1 MEQEDEIVIGS
12 SLNNQPQSNNNS
24 DFINEDDIP
33 KSDTTSDRKKRMT
46 FMDTLIYEHLNHPLE
61 FTELNI
67 REEVDTFMFEGHDT
81 TAWGLIWAT
90 YLLGLNPEC
99 QEKVHEELDS
109 IFGDDRQ
116 RDFTFDDLRKLRYT
130 ECVVKEAQRLF
141 PSVPLIARRLN
152 EPMTILGHELPAG
165 IDAIVCPTLVHMS
178 PKNWKDPLKFKP
190 ERFLQN
196 DQHRHPYSFIPFS
209 AGPRNCIGQKFAL
222 LEEKTLLASLF
233 RRFKVTSLV
242 HRDKVRTVT
251 ALIIKSSTPISVKIE
266 IR

>member
-1 MEQEDEIVIGS
+1 MEQEDEIVINANN
-12 SLNNQPQSNNNS
+12 LNNRSSANNNS
-24 DFINEDDIP
+24 DFINEADIQ
-33 KSDTTSDRKKRMT
+33 SSTSGSKKRMT

-109 IFGDDRQ
+109 IFGDDKQ

-152 EPMTILGHELPAG
+152 EPITILGHELPAG

-178 PKNWKDPLKFKP
+178 PIHWKDPLKFKP
-190 ERFLQN
+190 ERFLHN

-242 HRDKVRTVT
+242 HRDKIRTVT
-251 ALIIKSSTPISVKIE
+251 ALIIKSSTPIKVKIE
-266 IR
+266 LRT